1 MDANYELLSEMSGYN
16 RRSIVAMTPGER
28 KKFMSGLIEEL
39 AKYNDIYKALNKRSS
54 SFNALINSIN
64 NKISHISLNETQ
76 LDQAIANTEMN
87 IATYEASK
95 SMLEEKLHKERMTTS
110 EIEENENKKRKVKE
124 LEDKILQCGEIL
136 PGDILKVG
144 SFLNQRI
151 DVGLLR
157 SMAKEVKNHFTQP
170 VDKILTIEASGLPL
184 ATAVSLEYQKDMVFA
199 KKAKTANTSGNI
211 ISAQVASYTHHNT
224 VEIIT
229 NKEYFNPGD
238 RVLIVDDF
246 LAYGNAIKALMDLV
260 RQAGAVVVGAAVSI
274 EKEYQNGG
282 NELRT
287 EGYDVFSLAK
297 IAFMDD
303 KSIRFD
309 E

>member
-1 MDANYELLSEMSGYN
+1 M
-16 RRSIVAMTPGER
+16 
-28 KKFMSGLIEEL
+28 
-39 AKYNDIYKALNKRSS
+39 
-54 SFNALINSIN
+54 
-64 NKISHISLNETQ
+64 
-76 LDQAIANTEMN
+76 
-87 IATYEASK
+87 
-95 SMLEEKLHKERMTTS
+95 
-110 EIEENENKKRKVKE
+110 KE

-229 NKEYFNPGD
+229 NKEYFNPED